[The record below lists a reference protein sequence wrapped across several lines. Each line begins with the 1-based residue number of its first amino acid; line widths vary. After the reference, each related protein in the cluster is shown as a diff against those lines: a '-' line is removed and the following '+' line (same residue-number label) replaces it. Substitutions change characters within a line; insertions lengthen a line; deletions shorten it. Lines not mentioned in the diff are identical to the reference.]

1 MAARLLASLDF
12 VEAQEQMNGTQLES
26 LLQEIL
32 RRIAQDREYLT
43 IDEVAIRLKCNRKTV
58 INRISAGIFREGV
71 HYFRPE
77 GTDKSGKPWHCE
89 PLFKWS
95 AVVKWVEGE
104 QPKPAQSGVIPMH
117 KGYSL

>member
-1 MAARLLASLDF
+1 MNTAADI
-12 VEAQEQMNGTQLES
+12 EK

-32 RRIAQDREYLT
+32 RRIAVEQEYLT
-43 IDEVAIRLKCNRKTV
+43 IDEIAARLKCDRKT
-58 INRISAGIFREGV
+58 ILNRMSSGIYREGV

-77 GTDKSGKPWHCE
+77 ATKKNGDRARCD

-95 AVVKWVEGE
+95 AVVAWVEGREAKPE
-104 QPKPAQSGVIPMH
+104 QPAGVIPMR